1 MPSNLKLVTPT
12 IPALEA
18 AVARNRA
25 GPQLRVPDA
34 ALRRGRAQSMTK
46 ARAASMLAEGERVK
60 ALFSAAPPFPG
71 VVPKDEPKMALDS
84 QTIEVVAWS
93 QQWAAS
99 SALAEGQGWLGYQ
112 LLSELAQRP
121 EYRAIT
127 ETIAY
132 EMTREG
138 IEFQSAGKEKKT
150 ERIKRLED
158 ACKRLKVMDVLA
170 KAAVHDGFFG
180 RGHVYIDTGYTSE
193 REELKTP
200 IGDGRG
206 ALSKLKVSPE
216 RPVVA
221 FRNVEPV
228 WTYPT
233 SYDSANPLR
242 EDWYKP
248 TTWFVMGTEI
258 HATRLLTFIGRE
270 VPDLLKPAYSFGGL
284 SMSQMAMPYVQNWLR
299 TRQAVADLIWSF
311 TVFVLKTNLGESMQ
325 GDGQQLFDRAELFNL
340 MRNNQGLMILDK
352 DLEEFDNVS
361 ASLAGLENLQAAT
374 QEHMSS
380 VSKIPLVKLLG
391 IQPAGLNASSEGEIR
406 TFYDWIAAYQEH
418 FFRDNLNRMVDFV
431 QLSEFGDIDP
441 DITYDFKQL
450 WQLDEAGEAAV
461 VKTRADTREA
471 YLSMGAVT
479 ADEVREA
486 IAGDKESPFN
496 GLDLSQPLLEPDPLD
511 DTDLIGGE
519 EPELGE
525 HEDQPEK
532 VFGRTPGEVT
542 IPKVKDPSSRL
553 ATSLT
558 SKAANFGG
566 ATTGG
571 FPAKDVAKPD

>member
-1 MPSNLKLVTPT
+1 
-12 IPALEA
+12 
-18 AVARNRA
+18 
-25 GPQLRVPDA
+25 
-34 ALRRGRAQSMTK
+34 
-46 ARAASMLAEGERVK
+46 MLAESERVK
-60 ALFSAAPPFPG
+60 AIFSQAQPFPG
-71 VVPKDEPKMALDS
+71 VVPKDEQKAVMAMDS

-93 QQWAAS
+93 QQWNAN
-99 SALAEGQGWLGYQ
+99 SALVEGQGFIGYAA
-112 LLSELAQRP
+112 LSELAQRP

-150 ERIKRLED
+150 ERIKRMED

-170 KAAVHDGFFG
+170 KAVVHDGFFG
-180 RGHVYIDTGYTSE
+180 RGHIYIDTGYTNE
-193 REELKTP
+193 RDELKTP

-206 ALSKLKVSPE
+206 AISKLKVSPE

-242 EDWYKP
+242 ADWYKP

-258 HATRLLTFIGRE
+258 HASRLLTFVGRE

-352 DLEEFDNVS
+352 DLEEFENVS
-361 ASLAGLENLQAAT
+361 ASLAGLHELQAQA
-374 QEHMSS
+374 QEQQSS

-391 IQPAGLNASSEGEIR
+391 IQPSGLNASSEGEIR
-406 TFYDWIAAYQEH
+406 TFYDTIHAYQEH
-418 FFRDNLNRMVDFV
+418 FFRDNLDRMLDFI
-431 QLSEFGDIDP
+431 QLSEFGDVDP
-441 DITYDFKQL
+441 DIHAEFVGL

-471 YLSMGAVT
+471 YFSMGAVT
-479 ADEVREA
+479 APEIREA
-486 IAGDKESPFN
+486 LAADKESPFN
-496 GLDLSQPLLEPDPLD
+496 GLDLSEPLPEPEPLD
-511 DTDLIGGE
+511 DTDLLEGGE
-519 EPELGE
+519 ED
-525 HEDQPEK
+525 HEPEK
-532 VFGRTPGEVT
+532 VFGRVPGEVT
-542 IPKVKDPSSRL
+542 QPQIEVPKVKDPSSRL

-558 SKAANFGG
+558 SKAANYGG

-571 FPAKDVAKPD
+571 FSAKDD